1 MVVME
6 VGGRVERKV
15 GRMSVVE
22 LSVVELSVVELSVV
36 ADLESVH
43 ATAAR

>member
-6 VGGRVERKV
+6 VGGRVEGKV
-15 GRMSVVE
+15 GRMT
-22 LSVVELSVVELSVV
+22 VVELSVVELSVV

-43 ATAAR
+43 AAAAR